1 MSRSV
6 LGWPGTVKR
15 WTAVASA
22 VTALAMLAGC
32 GSDLDSSGSR
42 LRVTNAGS
50 TTIVALTVIFPEDR
64 VYLGDIAPG
73 ATSAYRDVPNGVY
86 RYAAYSLEIDGALV
100 TQPVIDWVGEVPL
113 EGQDFTYT
121 IEVNPLG
128 SLFDI
133 VSLLDVT
140 RDS

>member
-6 LGWPGTVKR
+6 LGWPATAKR
-15 WTAVASA
+15 WTGVASA
-22 VTALAMLAGC
+22 LMVLAMLAGC
-32 GSDLDSSGSR
+32 GSHLDPSGPR

-64 VYLGDIAPG
+64 VYFGDIAPG
-73 ATSAYRDVPNGVY
+73 ATSAYQEVPNGVY

-113 EGQDFTYT
+113 EGQDFTYA
-121 IEVNPLG
+121 IEVHPLG
-128 SLFDI
+128 SPFGI